1 MQVQIEH
8 LDNLRVINFYVP
20 CLTVDRAVLFIPENR
35 QSPEFVRN
43 IFKNCAVER
52 CLITPELFACKYA
65 ENAKIDDVR
74 LIVMAELEDFL
85 QDAQKIEKPQGEGDV
100 LLLAQAVADS
110 YIRPTLNRDKGDV
123 ELMGFQSSVL
133 NLKFIGHCA
142 GCPFAQNT
150 FNNVVAKELKRLVPD
165 IKEIRLEK

>member
-20 CLTVDRAVLFIPENR
+20 CLTVDRAVLFVPENR
-35 QSPEFVRN
+35 QSPEFVSN
-43 IFKNCAVER
+43 IFKNWAIER

-85 QDAQKIEKPQGEGDV
+85 QDAQKIENPQGEGDV
-100 LLLAQAVADS
+100 LLLAQAVAD
-110 YIRPTLNRDKGDV
+110 
-123 ELMGFQSSVL
+123 
-133 NLKFIGHCA
+133 
-142 GCPFAQNT
+142 
-150 FNNVVAKELKRLVPD
+150 
-165 IKEIRLEK
+165 